1 MLGPDSYVPVKT
13 GIDVLIAEDF
23 RALRDARIALV
34 ANRTATSA
42 DGRRSTDILATNDE
56 LYLDRI
62 FWAGE
67 HAPAYPEDLPV
78 IEVHPAARRIAA
90 EDLHGLDALLIDVQE
105 PGCRFS
111 PCVDLLGQALA
122 ACCAANVLCYILDRP
137 NPLDGLTVEG
147 PSSEAGPA
155 MPSAYPLPIR
165 HGMSIGELARL
176 LNQDAEDPAKLRV
189 VGMAGWERQFLFE
202 HTGLS
207 WIPPLSGLTTPPTAA
222 SYAALQLLSDSNL
235 SLGQGTDAPY
245 ELLGAPWIDATA
257 LSNELSAREI
267 PGARFDPASFRARVD
282 GREADCQGV
291 RITIEQLQEFSPAH
305 LALSLIEIL
314 RARHPRHWRYQGLAG
329 LLARADLLEAI
340 EDQAD
345 ELDQLWVPDPD
356 FFDARAKALI
366 Y

>member
-1 MLGPDSYVPVKT
+1 VRRGQVPSAQEAYLFDRIAMYEGWPQRYGTQSLPCPDGQYRRWMT
-13 GIDVLIAEDF
+13 EDPERLNER
-23 RALRDARIALV
+23 RALL
-34 ANRTATSA
+34 TGS
-42 DGRRSTDILATNDE
+42 
-56 LYLDRI
+56 
-62 FWAGE
+62 W
-67 HAPAYPEDLPV
+67 
-78 IEVHPAARRIAA
+78 
-90 EDLHGLDALLIDVQE
+90 
-105 PGCRFS
+105 
-111 PCVDLLGQALA
+111 LLGLLA
-122 ACCAANVLCYILDRP
+122 
-137 NPLDGLTVEG
+137 
-147 PSSEAGPA
+147 
-155 MPSAYPLPIR
+155 
-165 HGMSIGELARL
+165 
-176 LNQDAEDPAKLRV
+176 
-189 VGMAGWERQFLFE
+189 
-202 HTGLS
+202 LS
-207 WIPPLSGLTTPPTAA
+207 WLKYPGAQVILWT
-222 SYAALQLLSDSNL
+222 
-235 SLGQGTDAPY
+235 SLNGPY
-245 ELLGAPWIDATA
+245 VYATA